1 LDRARSTDKEVTD
14 LEQQQAA
21 KRKRYRRAHQPQ
33 PRNRK
38 MEMRLSEQEYTTIEA
53 AAKRARMANGAYAAR
68 MTLAAAHDFYRPEL
82 AVLRE
87 HLLALTELIGQVR
100 RIGINLNQAVTAL
113 NTTGQAPPALLT
125 CTAST
130 TDAMTRL
137 RELTTAINQS
147 LP

>member
-1 LDRARSTDKEVTD
+1 
-14 LEQQQAA
+14 
-21 KRKRYRRAHQPQ
+21 
-33 PRNRK
+33 
-38 MEMRLSEQEYTTIEA
+38 MRLSEQEYAAIEA

-82 AVLRE
+82 AVLRD
-87 HLLALTELIGQVR
+87 HLLALTDLIGQVR

-113 NTTGQAPPALLT
+113 NTTGQPPPALLA